1 MLFSVTSHIR
11 VDMVINHV
19 ILMALTVIG
28 RSCIH
33 TDNVALLMGCGQ
45 EKKDALRPE
54 KQRDAGNSGDDTG
67 RKYKCMRCGRR
78 SKYATHPGTC
88 RGFKWMEKYFN
99 MKLKKRGSRHT
110 GGHDFQRLVD
120 TNGKM
125 LVWCRKS
132 FGYARGKLLR
142 HCQPRECW
150 KERINECCQRIQKLE
165 EGQVLVGKDWRMEEK
180 VRVTW
185 KDFRRLDA

>member
-1 MLFSVTSHIR
+1 
-11 VDMVINHV
+11 MVINHV

-33 TDNVALLMGCGQ
+33 TDKVALLMGCGQ

-54 KQRDAGNSGDDTG
+54 KQRYAWEQCDDIG

-78 SKYATHPGTC
+78 SKHATNPGTC

-99 MKLKKRGSRHT
+99 MKLKKRSSRHN

-120 TNGKM
+120 TNGQM
-125 LVWCRKS
+125 LVWCRTY
-132 FGYARGKLLR
+132 FGYARGKLFL
-142 HCQPRECW
+142 HCQPRECR
-150 KERINECCQRIQKLE
+150 KERINECFNESRNWK
-165 EGQVLVGKDWRMEEK
+165 KDKSWVENSGEWKKKCVSRG
-180 VRVTW
+180 